1 MLLFYEDNNKRDHA
15 LFVLYF
21 SVSLFLCLAFYFLAV
36 FTHSIT
42 WNVVDPPTF
51 PLLPLS
57 PTLPNSPHSPHS
69 LHSLLNP
76 CAFRMKILSPLIL
89 PLFSIF
95 YRFVNLHDQL
105 ECAKKDNTT
114 QICSALS
121 SNVYRLLCV
130 LAPSSPIK
138 MFHHV
143 DLCPCF
149 RVPYRMK
156 NYQELSPFDCRCHCV
171 DCNCVTDR
179 GQPFLPNW

>member
-1 MLLFYEDNNKRDHA
+1 MPSLF
-15 LFVLYF
+15 
-21 SVSLFLCLAFYFLAV
+21 SISLFLCFSISLFRFLFSCSV
-36 FTHSIT
+36 HSF
-42 WNVVDPPTF
+42 DY
-51 PLLPLS
+51 LERRRSSHLS
-57 PTLPNSPHSPHS
+57 PSPTLLTLPNSPHSPHS
-69 LHSLLNP
+69 PHSLLNP